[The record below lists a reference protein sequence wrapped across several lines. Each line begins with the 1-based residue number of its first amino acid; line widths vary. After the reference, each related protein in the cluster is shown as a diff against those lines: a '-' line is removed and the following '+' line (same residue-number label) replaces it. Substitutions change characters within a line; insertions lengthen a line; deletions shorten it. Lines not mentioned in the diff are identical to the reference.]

1 MPPLKVVLVDDEP
14 LARERLSRLLR
25 ELDCEVVAELDQG
38 KTLLA
43 WLKRNEKVDGLFLDI
58 QMPGVCGL
66 ELLAE
71 IENGPPVVFVTAHSD
86 YAIRAFDSDAVDYV
100 LKPVFKDRLERALA
114 RLRAKQV
121 PTRSGD
127 QIRQIATATQTQRI
141 PVRAGSGKLLLE
153 LRKISHFEVEDE
165 MVWAWFGG
173 QRFRTAWT
181 ALSEVEE
188 ALLDAGLVKV
198 QRHILLRPA
207 LVVGV
212 RSLSGG
218 RCKVRLP
225 EGVELEVSRTATPKI
240 RELLGL

>member
-1 MPPLKVVLVDDEP
+1 MKVALVDDEP
-14 LARERLSRLLR
+14 LARERLSRILK
-25 ELDCEVVAELDQG
+25 ELGCEVVAELDRG
-38 KTLLA
+38 KTLLT

-58 QMPGVCGL
+58 QMPGLGGL

-71 IENGPPVVFVTAHSD
+71 IEHGPPVIFVTAHSE
-86 YAIRAFDSDAVDYV
+86 YAIRAFDLDAVDYV

-114 RLRAKQV
+114 RLRCKHV
-121 PTRSGD
+121 PVRGGEQLS
-127 QIRQIATATQTQRI
+127 QIIPAINVHRI
-141 PVRAGSGKLLLE
+141 PVRAGTGKLLLE

-165 MVWAWFGG
+165 MVWAWFGA

-188 ALLDAGLVKV
+188 VLTDAGLVKI
-198 QRHILLRPA
+198 QRNILLRPS
-207 LVVGV
+207 LVIGV
-212 RSLSGG
+212 RSLPGG

-225 EGVELEVSRTATPKI
+225 EGAELEVSRNATPRI